1 MSMCNMEQ
9 ETKTIPAV
17 EVWKPVKGYEGIYE
31 VSDHARVRSLDRIAR
46 SKHRNGKSFTRKVK
60 GHIITQR
67 VNNNGYM
74 TVRLSKDGESK
85 IHLVHRLV
93 AVAFVPNP
101 YELPFVNHKDD
112 TPKNNMPDNL
122 EWCTHLYNMTYKD
135 KRLRSVLK
143 QIMGAEKN
151 RAITVADLIAKLRTL
166 DKDRPIWIIKDRVSV
181 VEPAITKATK
191 DNARKY
197 KVSGNEDKDAYVL
210 ENDYILNV

>member
-1 MSMCNMEQ
+1 MCNMEQ

-122 EWCTHLYNMTYKD
+122 EWCTNQYNVTYNNI
-135 KRLRSVLK
+135 
-143 QIMGAEKN
+143 QY
-151 RAITVADLIAKLRTL
+151 RAKATRRKAVVQMTL
-166 DKDRPIWIIKDRVSV
+166 DDKFVAEYESTHD
-181 VEPAITKATK
+181 A
-191 DNARKY
+191 ARKTGFHQ
-197 KVSGNEDKDAYVL
+197 GNIAGACRGQHNL
-210 ENDYILNV
+210 LNVYGFHWKYKEQ

>member
-1 MSMCNMEQ
+1 MEQ
-9 ETKTIPAV
+9 GTKTIPVA
-17 EVWKPVKGYEGIYE
+17 ETWRPVKGYEGIYE
-31 VSDHARVRSLDRIAR
+31 VSDHARVRSLDHIAR

-67 VNNNGYM
+67 VNNKGYM

-85 IHLVHRLV
+85 IHFVHRLV

-101 YELPFVNHKDD
+101 YELLFVNHKDD

-122 EWCTHLYNMTYKD
+122 EWCTHLYNMMYKD

-166 DKDRPIWIIKDRVSV
+166 DKDRPIWIIKDRATV
-181 VEPAITKATK
+181 VAPAITQATK

-197 KVSGNEDKDAYVL
+197 KVTGNEDKDAYVL

>member
-1 MSMCNMEQ
+1 MCNME
-9 ETKTIPAV
+9 PAISTTLEN
-17 EVWKPVKGYEGIYE
+17 EVWKSIAGWEGLYE
-31 VSDHARVRSLDRIAR
+31 VSDNAKVRSLDRIVR
-46 SKHRNGKSFTRKVK
+46 SKHRNGKSFTRNVK

-67 VNNNGYM
+67 FNKNGYL

-85 IHLVHRLV
+85 KYLVHRLV

-122 EWCTHLYNMTYKD
+122 EWCTHLYNMAYKD
-135 KRLRSVLK
+135 KRLRSALK

-151 RAITVADLIAKLRTL
+151 SAMTVADIIAKLRTL
-166 DKDRPIWIIKDRVSV
+166 DKDRPIWIIKDGASV
-181 VEPAITKATK
+181 VEPSITQATK
-191 DNARKY
+191 YNARKY
-197 KVSGNEDKDAYVL
+197 KVSGDGDKDAYVL

>member
-1 MSMCNMEQ
+1 MCNMEHAIL
-9 ETKTIPAV
+9 TTAAV
-17 EVWKPVKGYEGIYE
+17 EEWRPVKGFDGLYE
-31 VSDHARVRSLDRIAR
+31 VSNHARVRSLDRISR

-67 VNNNGYM
+67 VNKNGYL
-74 TVRLSKDGESK
+74 TVRLSKDGERK
-85 IHLVHRLV
+85 KYLVHRLV
-93 AVAFVPNP
+93 AIAFVPNP

-122 EWCTHLYNMTYKD
+122 EWCTHLYNMAYKD

-151 RAITVADLIAKLRTL
+151 RAMTVADLIAKLRTL
-166 DKDRPIWIIKDRVSV
+166 DKDRPIWIIKDGASV
-181 VEPAITKATK
+181 VEPSIIQATK
-191 DNARKY
+191 YNARKY
-197 KVSGNEDKDAYVL
+197 KVSGDGDKDAYVL